1 MKQRDIYYADLNPSA
16 RSKKM
21 SSVPVVIISGNVM
34 NAGPGMC
41 IVCPL
46 SENVHYYGSC
56 VVLKKDKINKL
67 KHDAEIITF
76 KVITIGQ
83 ERLIKKI
90 GEITKE
96 QMHEIIE
103 GLSDVLK
110 W

>member
-1 MKQRDIYYADLNPSA
+1 MKQRDIYYANLNPSA

-34 NAGPGMC
+34 NTHSDMC

-46 SENVHYYGSC
+46 SETVKRYSGC

-76 KVITIGQ
+76 QIRTIRQ

-90 GEITKE
+90 GEITTRQLNE
-96 QMHEIIE
+96 VIA
-103 GLSDVLK
+103 GLSDILK

>member
-1 MKQRDIYYADLNPSA
+1 MKQREIYYADLNPSA

-34 NAGPGMC
+34 NAGLGTC

-46 SENVHYYGSC
+46 SEKVHNYSSC

-76 KVITIGQ
+76 KVMTIGQ

-96 QMHEIIE
+96 QMGEIIE